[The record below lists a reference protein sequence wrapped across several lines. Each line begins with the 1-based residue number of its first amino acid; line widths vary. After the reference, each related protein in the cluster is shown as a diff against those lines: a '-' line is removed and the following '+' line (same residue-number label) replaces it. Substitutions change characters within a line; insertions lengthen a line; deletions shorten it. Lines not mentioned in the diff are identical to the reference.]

1 MRQNVPHTPARLL
14 SRLRRNQDG
23 VTAVEVLVALP
34 VILALMIFSYEL
46 GLALVRHTLLERATD
61 VVVRDVRIGKIKAGD
76 YDTIRDNI
84 CRHAKII
91 PDCENRLKLEVKV
104 TDPYSAWSGMDQALD
119 CARLSEV
126 QVEGATKV
134 VADPGQARRFDIAWG
149 NQLVLLRS
157 CVSVQPFSATGV
169 LARAMT
175 ADDSTDQPMAYNLTS
190 VTSYV
195 MEP

>member
-1 MRQNVPHTPARLL
+1 MRQNVPTPARLL
-14 SRLRRNQDG
+14 SRLRRDDDG
-23 VTAVEVLVALP
+23 VTAVEVLIALP
-34 VILALMIFSYEL
+34 VILGLMIFSYEL

-61 VVVRDVRIGKIKAGD
+61 VVVRDIRIGKIEADD

-84 CRHAKII
+84 CYNAKII
-91 PDCENRLKLEVKV
+91 PDCENRLKLELKV
-104 TDPYSAWSGMDQALD
+104 TDPYADWTGMDQALD
-119 CARLSEV
+119 CAQLSEV
-126 QVEGATKV
+126 EVEGAIQV
-134 VADPGQARRFDIAWG
+134 VADAGDARRFDTAWG

-157 CVSVQPFSATGV
+157 CVSIQPFSANGV

-175 ADDSTDQPMAYNLTS
+175 SDQPRDEPLAYNLTS